1 MMWQVEI
8 SIEDQSKYQFD
19 CLRRIHLSN
28 SSSIGHWLHYKPRN
42 TGRQD
47 CIFLKDLH
55 KIYQHKAHIWNLLDE
70 RSHSFQLKLELGII
84 HWQVENLLGTH
95 YMKQ

>member
-1 MMWQVEI
+1 M
-8 SIEDQSKYQFD
+8 
-19 CLRRIHLSN
+19 
-28 SSSIGHWLHYKPRN
+28 
-42 TGRQD
+42 RQD

-70 RSHSFQLKLELGII
+70 RSHSFQLQLELGII